1 MAWTTPKSWTSTMTT
16 AALMNTHIRDNFL
29 VLSTHAH
36 SDAAG
41 MGSSTLSG
49 VSITALAVPVLAS
62 QASSPSTVGQLLR
75 KGSNLEYHNGTAVVG
90 LYANGVAGTATYRSL
105 GTGSTQAAA
114 GDHTHTS

>member
-1 MAWTTPKSWTSTMTT
+1 MIT

-49 VSITALAVPVLAS
+49 VSIAALTVPVLAS
-62 QASSPSTVGQLLR
+62 QGSSPSTGGTLQR
-75 KGSNLEYHNGTAVVG
+75 TGSNLEYHNGSAVVG
-90 LYANGVAGTATYRSL
+90 LYDNGASGVATYRSL

-114 GDHTHTS
+114 GDHTH